1 MVKKFK
7 LEVEI
12 TDTSINMNAENT
24 GLNAMEI
31 IGILEAKKQDVLNQV
46 LNAKRFEHKRIAEVD
61 GEKIEIKEKENG

>member
-7 LEVEI
+7 LEVEF
-12 TDTSINMNAENT
+12 TDTSIHMNAENT

-46 LNAKRFEHKRIAEVD
+46 LNAKRFEHKRIAEVN